1 MTTAEYL
8 RTPETV
14 LPCELAYGEL
24 QVADSPVAS
33 HQRAVVELT
42 LALVPFV
49 RQRRLGEVLI
59 APMDVVLDRDNAL
72 VVQPDLLFVAEER
85 RHIVED
91 RVYGAP
97 DLVIEVLSPRTR
109 IGRLDQHLGW
119 FSKYGVRECWLANV
133 VSRQMAVLS
142 LGAGG
147 VTGQAVFS
155 DAQPVRSQVLGDLEV
170 SPLQIFGW

>member
-1 MTTAEYL
+1 M
-8 RTPETV
+8 
-14 LPCELAYGEL
+14 
-24 QVADSPVAS
+24 
-33 HQRAVVELT
+33 T

-49 RQRRLGEVLI
+49 RQRCLGEVLI

-85 RHIVED
+85 RDIVED

-109 IGRLDQHLGW
+109 IGRLDRHLGW

-133 VSRQMAVLS
+133 VSRQVAVLS
-142 LGAGG
+142 LGVGG

-170 SPLQIFGW
+170 SPLQIFGWPPSPARRGVPSVARRRAGRPPRIRLLEACCTGSTRRER